1 MRKLILL
8 LPAVFLMLASSMLAQ
23 ETLDPNQFVNV
34 QIAGDTLSDGS
45 HDPAKTVYMVQTGNF
60 YAFDGTLDCNFDLTI
75 IGPDNGWIKN
85 EANPPVLL
93 QIPSAAGAQ
102 RDMIHILA
110 GGSITVKNVII
121 DGHLQNDEIVGMF
134 VGNLGGT
141 KMIFD
146 NCAFADIQW
155 FTSRNQAFADTI
167 SYTNCV
173 FVNMVRLAATPF
185 NGMLTRI
192 DAGVS
197 NFIFENNTSINSSR
211 LFGNGGD
218 FITSRENEIHNTYIN
233 MQVNGHELHWY
244 QALQANNIY
253 FNWSYRGRNL
263 STNHYEAPF
272 TTWDHHYPIANK
284 LDSIALYEGKNL
296 FYLDPAFPAY
306 WNSTINPLV
315 TKDSLKLIPC
325 FLWDK
330 GADTTMMNDNNFT
343 IGKNYWQF
351 NPMFAN
357 NPSKLDSMLAWCN
370 FYWAGTLGIT
380 GITAWPDWRIQQVVT
395 YDAQGQPV
403 LHWPQD
409 FDFSYTNDTLLTA
422 GTDGLPLG
430 DLNWFP
436 NAKTTY
442 DANRATYVAALQDSM
457 ANATYVY
464 TPGDSMSAFITKD
477 NLVDVEN
484 YSSNVPNQYY
494 LSNNYPNPFNPSTT
508 IRFGLP
514 EQSEVTLSI
523 FNILGQKVFEETAK
537 NLAAGEH
544 SFNFNASR
552 LSSGVYIYSIHAAGV
567 NGKNF
572 VSSKKMM
579 LLK

>member
-1 MRKLILL
+1 MKKLILL
-8 LPAVFLMLASSMLAQ
+8 LSSFLILAPYILAQ
-23 ETLDPNQFVNV
+23 ETLDPAKYVNV
-34 QIAGDTLSDGS
+34 QIASDTLSDGT
-45 HDPAKTVYMVQTGNF
+45 HDPAKTVYMAQTGNF
-60 YAFDGTLDCNFDLTI
+60 YAFDGTLDCDFDLTI

-85 EANPPVLL
+85 EANPPVFL
-93 QIPSAAGAQ
+93 QIPASDGSQ

-110 GGSITVKNVII
+110 GGSITVKNVIV
-121 DGHLQNDEIVGMF
+121 DGHIQNDEIVGMF
-134 VGNLGGT
+134 VGNLGGS

-146 NCAFADIQW
+146 NVAFGDIQW
-155 FTSRNQAFADTI
+155 FTSRNQAFADTV

-173 FVNMVRLAATPF
+173 FVNMVRKASTPF
-185 NGMLTRI
+185 NGMLTRL

-197 NFIFENNTSINSSR
+197 HFIFENNTSINSSR

-218 FITSRENEIHNTYIN
+218 FFTSKMSEIHNSYIN
-233 MQVNGHELHWY
+233 MQVNGHELHY
-244 QALQANNIY
+244 YEALQANNIY
-253 FNWSYRGRNL
+253 YNWSYRGRNL

-315 TKDSLKLIPC
+315 TNDSLKIIPC

-330 GADTTMMNDNNFT
+330 GADTTMTDDNNFT

-351 NPMFAN
+351 EPMFAN
-357 NPSKLDSMLAWCN
+357 NPSNLDSMLAWDN
-370 FYWAGTLGIT
+370 YRWAGVLGIS
-380 GITAWPDWRIQQVVT
+380 GITTWPDWRIQEVVT
-395 YDAQGQPV
+395 YDDQGQPV

-436 NAKTTY
+436 NDLATY
-442 DANRATYVAALQDSM
+442 KANRATYIAALQDSM
-457 ANATYVY
+457 ANAIYVY
-464 TPGDSMSAFITKD
+464 TPGDSMSAFITSD
-477 NLVDVEN
+477 DITGVES
-484 YSSNVPNQYY
+484 YSSNIPNKYY

-523 FNILGQKVFEETAK
+523 YNILGQKVLEVREK
-537 NLAAGEH
+537 SLAAGEH
-544 SFNFNASR
+544 LYNFDASR
-552 LSSGVYIYSIHAAGV
+552 LSSGVYIYSIHAVGA